1 MSGQVA
7 LEAARALAGS
17 VDEFVLNR
25 FRLVD
30 TPAGSVGVVRTT
42 DGFYAVLNRCP
53 HMGAPVCVGTD
64 LTSSAVS
71 DKPFHYVIAHEE
83 RVVRCPWHRWEF
95 RVDTGESIG
104 KTNKGRLLRFPVIVE
119 GSEVYVQYRGQRPT
133 RARTEE
139 AVQ

>member
-1 MSGQVA
+1 MDNDRV
-7 LEAARALAGS
+7 RAGV

-25 FRLVD
+25 FRVVD
-30 TPAGSVGVVRTT
+30 TPAGAIGVVRTT

-64 LTSSAVS
+64 LTTSTVASR
-71 DKPFHYVIAHEE
+71 PFEYRLAHED

-104 KTNKGRLLRFPVIVE
+104 NTTKARLLRFPVIVE
-119 GSEVYVQYRGQRPT
+119 GAEVFVQYRA
-133 RARTEE
+133 ARGAAARVKETP
-139 AVQ
+139 Q